1 MFVLLAI
8 CLPRQGLLS
17 YYTGESKGE
26 IDPCVFVNQIKALHC
41 NFSSFLEIYILVN
54 LCHMLMAISKSF
66 FFLVV
71 HSFD

>member
-26 IDPCVFVNQIKALHC
+26 IDPCVFVNQIKTLQY
-41 NFSSFLEIYILVN
+41 NFSSFLENLMVN
-54 LCHMLMAISKSF
+54 ICHMLTAISKSF
-66 FFLVV
+66 FFLVL